1 MADRR
6 KKIPLEKF
14 FPNGFDK
21 TNPDDMIKLTVLIQE
36 KAAKNPEFEGYSV
49 FSVDSDNRYA
59 IIAPMDMDSD
69 DINNG
74 IKAVRL
80 SNSECADTASQ
91 KKTVQNLESQPQYE
105 GYSVVDFVR
114 ISSSEFLVLLQQLD
128 EKAAAT
134 RRIFANVL
142 KVKPWEIRISRTP
155 ENGWKIRIKEN
166 TVLRIRQ
173 ANAGSRR
180 SGRQKRLVLQGR
192 PRKRRHHG
200 VSRHSPDF
208 SCDDNLP
215 ETADR

>member
-74 IKAVRL
+74 
-80 SNSECADTASQ
+80 
-91 KKTVQNLESQPQYE
+91 
-105 GYSVVDFVR
+105 
-114 ISSSEFLVLLQQLD
+114 
-128 EKAAAT
+128 
-134 RRIFANVL
+134 
-142 KVKPWEIRISRTP
+142 
-155 ENGWKIRIKEN
+155 
-166 TVLRIRQ
+166 
-173 ANAGSRR
+173 
-180 SGRQKRLVLQGR
+180 
-192 PRKRRHHG
+192 
-200 VSRHSPDF
+200 
-208 SCDDNLP
+208 
-215 ETADR
+215 

>member
-128 EKAAAT
+128 EKPQPPG
-134 RRIFANVL
+134 VY
-142 KVKPWEIRISRTP
+142 SRTFSRSSLGKFVSHVLLRTVGKSASRRTP
-155 ENGWKIRIKEN
+155 SPIRPPYTTSECRKPSKWS
-166 TVLRIRQ
+166 
-173 ANAGSRR
+173 AKKAGSSRPTPKKA
-180 SGRQKRLVLQGR
+180 SSWCIPALPRLFLR
-192 PRKRRHHG
+192 
-200 VSRHSPDF
+200 
-208 SCDDNLP
+208 
-215 ETADR
+215 

>member
-142 KVKPWEIRISRTP
+142 KVKALGNSYLTY
-155 ENGWKIRIKEN
+155 
-166 TVLRIRQ
+166 
-173 ANAGSRR
+173 S
-180 SGRQKRLVLQGR
+180 
-192 PRKRRHHG
+192 
-200 VSRHSPDF
+200 
-208 SCDDNLP
+208 
-215 ETADR
+215 